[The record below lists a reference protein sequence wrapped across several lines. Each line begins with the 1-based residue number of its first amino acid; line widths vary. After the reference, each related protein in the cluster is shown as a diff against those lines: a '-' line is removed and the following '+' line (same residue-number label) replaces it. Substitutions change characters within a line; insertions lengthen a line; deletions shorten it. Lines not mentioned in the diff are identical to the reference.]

1 MTFASVIRNIEKSP
15 LTAELIQKLEK
26 NGNLTLT
33 GLARLPKGLIGTAF
47 ARCQGKNLL
56 IICANLE
63 EAARWAAQL
72 EAMTWKGVFF
82 YPTSEACPYERFNR
96 ESEMIWGQMQV
107 LSALRR
113 SSGQALISHQE
124 AGIAIVTTEKALQPH
139 LPPREVFEQYSDN
152 FARQKKMS
160 LSMSFQVKLHNPFII
175 YPINVE
181 DIVVFQA

>member
-33 GLARLPKGLIGTAF
+33 GLARLPKGLISTAF

-72 EAMTWKGVFF
+72 VFSF
-82 YPTSEACPYERFNR
+82 
-96 ESEMIWGQMQV
+96 I
-107 LSALRR
+107 
-113 SSGQALISHQE
+113 
-124 AGIAIVTTEKALQPH
+124 
-139 LPPREVFEQYSDN
+139 PPR
-152 FARQKKMS
+152 
-160 LSMSFQVKLHNPFII
+160 KLAPTRHLIGNPR
-175 YPINVE
+175 
-181 DIVVFQA
+181 